1 MCSKILDWIAAVQ
14 LGFMTPKC
22 LTCCDDYA
30 VYILLFYVQN
40 IKSVFL
46 LVERYFEVFIDICVI
61 CNVNH
66 LGTVCIW
73 LWQHFFF
80 FWKAIVATNW
90 YELELQ
96 YCEVLQRT
104 SQLPKLS
111 PSFLFGNTYFSQ
123 PSQEDPRL
131 TTFNFL
137 GTSTYNVSEGLK

>member
-1 MCSKILDWIAAVQ
+1 LCSKILDWIAAVQ

-80 FWKAIVATNW
+80 FLKGDCGNKLIRIGIAVLWGSTTN
-90 YELELQ
+90 
-96 YCEVLQRT
+96 
-104 SQLPKLS
+104 LPIAQTL
-111 PSFLFGNTYFSQ
+111 SFLLIWQ
-123 PSQEDPRL
+123 HL
-131 TTFNFL
+131 FL
-137 GTSTYNVSEGLK
+137 PTISRRSPTNYL